1 MRGRVQC
8 SCFTSPTVVTLATLP
23 ILLKLQ
29 NDLREI
35 RSEREAVGFSCAH
48 RFGWD
53 RSEHP
58 VTYSRILDHSTNIYI
73 SPINIQTGVF
83 TASVSGTYS
92 VSFSFYTSDEAEDGS
107 NDVYLYR
114 NKTIVKET
122 LTPSETAAIDKG
134 RVMGKVFQTSG
145 RNLFLQL
152 NVNET
157 LSLGCN
163 DCHKIWRLNF
173 CVALLRKSTSSLD
186 HR

>member
-1 MRGRVQC
+1 M
-8 SCFTSPTVVTLATLP
+8 TLATLP

-35 RSEREAVGFSCAH
+35 RSEREAVGFSCVY

-58 VTYSRILDHSTNIYI
+58 ITYSKILDQSTNIYI
-73 SPINIQTGVF
+73 PPINIHTGVF
-83 TASVSGTYS
+83 TASVSGTYA

-107 NDVYLYR
+107 NDVSLYR
-114 NKTIVKET
+114 NQTIVRET

-152 NVNET
+152 NINET

-173 CVALLRKSTSSLD
+173 CVALLRKSTSTLD